1 MHSDWK
7 RMMSLSRSLAV
18 SALLALATATAAPA
32 LAQTQAQPALPTT
45 RLTANIHVITAEL
58 ATTPQARSTG
68 MMFRE
73 RIEPNHGML
82 FVFEN
87 KEQHCFWM
95 RNTLLPLSIAFI
107 ADDGTI
113 VNIEEMKSRDESSTT
128 CPKTQIRYALE
139 MEKGWFAKR
148 GIAPGSKVG
157 GLPAARSNP
166 PVKQ

>member
-1 MHSDWK
+1 MK
-7 RMMSLSRSLAV
+7 LS
-18 SALLALATATAAPA
+18 SALTYALLSLLIATAPS
-32 LAQTQAQPALPTT
+32 LAQTQAQPTLPTT
-45 RLTANIHVITAEL
+45 RLTASIHVITAEM
-58 ATTPQARSTG
+58 AATPQARSTG

-87 KEQHCFWM
+87 SERHCFWM

-113 VNIEEMKSRDESSTT
+113 VNIEEMKSRDESAT
-128 CPKTQIRYALE
+128 CPKKEIRYALE

-148 GIAPGSKVG
+148 GILAGSRIG
-157 GLPAARSNP
+157 GLPNQPA
-166 PVKQ
+166 KK

>member
-1 MHSDWK
+1 MTNLP
-7 RMMSLSRSLAV
+7 RMLLAG
-18 SALLALATATAAPA
+18 ALLALSAFAAPSS
-32 LAQTQAQPALPTT
+32 AQVKAQPTLPTT

-58 ATTPQARSTG
+58 ANTPQSRSTG

-82 FVFEN
+82 FIFEN

-113 VNIEEMKSRDESSTT
+113 VNIEEMKARDESST
-128 CPKTQIRYALE
+128 CPKKEIRYALE
-139 MEKGWFAKR
+139 MEKGWFAQR
-148 GIAPGSKVG
+148 GIKPGGRIG
-157 GLPAARSNP
+157 GLPSQAA
-166 PVKQ
+166 KK